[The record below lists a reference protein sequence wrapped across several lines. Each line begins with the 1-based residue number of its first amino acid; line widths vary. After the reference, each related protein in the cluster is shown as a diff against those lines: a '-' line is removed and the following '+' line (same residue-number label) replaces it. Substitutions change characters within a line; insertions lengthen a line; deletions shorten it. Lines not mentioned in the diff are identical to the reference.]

1 MVSDGSISRSGSLSS
16 YNPKVAE
23 MEELRRRKRELS
35 ETEDVSE
42 LLTSEITHMPIVGLV
57 ILGIVLTG
65 VTLVSA
71 MGSGPLILIA
81 SGFFCCI
88 IVLLIR
94 NRTMGLEL
102 ELPHFLGME
111 MPIAVTVSGLCM
123 VLVSGH
129 VFPPGSSPYE
139 LLDMAVVTVLV
150 FVLLMTS
157 LLHQKNLLD
166 RIAIAIDWFVLP
178 LLLARLVAIALGG
191 ALPAP
196 MTVDPF
202 SHGML
207 DWTVPWVILESILI
221 LCVLAGFWVD
231 EKKDSMGREHG
242 LTGVGIGSRS
252 LAIMMMSFGP
262 AGLLA
267 ASSAAFRSIR
277 TSQPSGI
284 GIALPVGVL
293 ACFSLIHWNDELLAS
308 TDYLDWFV
316 LLLGVMIMVSCAL
329 TVPLNLEKWTITLAI
344 DGHLF
349 IISGAIMLGMVG
361 GFEIPLLLIM
371 MSTTVWVVGI
381 LQLRKSLRVWGL
393 ADLIAAILCSFIF
406 ASKGFGPYEMLLGMT
421 ALALELGVIAWL
433 GLTNQDELRRD

>member
-1 MVSDGSISRSGSLSS
+1 
-16 YNPKVAE
+16 
-23 MEELRRRKRELS
+23 
-35 ETEDVSE
+35 
-42 LLTSEITHMPIVGLV
+42 
-57 ILGIVLTG
+57 
-65 VTLVSA
+65 
-71 MGSGPLILIA
+71 MGSDPLILIA

-88 IVLLIR
+88 IVFLIR
-94 NRTMGLEL
+94 ERTRGLEL

-111 MPIAVTVSGLCM
+111 MHIAKSESGLCM
-123 VLVSGH
+123 ALVSGH

-139 LLDMAVVTVLV
+139 LLDMAVVIVLV
-150 FVLLMTS
+150 LVLLMVS

-166 RIAIAIDWFVLP
+166 RIAIAIDWFILP

-202 SHGML
+202 AHGML
-207 DWTVPWVILESILI
+207 DWTVPWLILESILVM
-221 LCVLAGFWVD
+221 CVLVGFWVD
-231 EKKDSMGREHG
+231 EKKEALGKESG
-242 LTGVGIGSRS
+242 LNGVGIGSRS

-277 TSQPSGI
+277 VSQPSGL

-293 ACFSLIHWNDELLAS
+293 ACFSLIHWNDGLLPS
-308 TDYLDWFV
+308 SDHLDWFV
-316 LLLGVMIMVSCAL
+316 LILGVIIMVSCAL
-329 TVPLNLEKWTITLAI
+329 TVPLNMEKWTVTLAI

-361 GFEIPLLLIM
+361 GFEIPLLLIL

-381 LQLRKSLRVWGL
+381 LQLRKSLRIRGL
-393 ADLIAAILCSFIF
+393 ADLIAAILCSC
-406 ASKGFGPYEMLLGMT
+406 LLYT
-421 ALALELGVIAWL
+421 SPSP
-433 GLTNQDELRRD
+433 RD